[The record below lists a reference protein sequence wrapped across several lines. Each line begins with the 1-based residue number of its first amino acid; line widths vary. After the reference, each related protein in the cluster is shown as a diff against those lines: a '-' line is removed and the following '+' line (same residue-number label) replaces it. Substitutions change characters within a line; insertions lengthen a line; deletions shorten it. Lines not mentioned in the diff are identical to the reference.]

1 MIESSTI
8 PVFPLSILP
17 IPGELVPLHIFEPRY
32 KQLLDDVAAKDI
44 AFGIYYSNN
53 SNTGKLGSLVKLESI
68 IKKYPGGE
76 SDIIVKCVDM
86 FNLLHFFKEMSN
98 KMYPGGVVDFWN
110 VDMDVKVDD
119 DLEDIFK
126 QYMLMRNITESP
138 NSLSVYQ
145 IANELSLDFTEKM
158 KFVYLSDEKKLD
170 YLYKRIEYNKKI
182 IEHEQ
187 KSKDIFYL
195 N

>member
-1 MIESSTI
+1 MNQKHTI

-32 KQLLDDVAAKDI
+32 KQLLEEVERKDI
-44 AFGIYYSNN
+44 SFGIYYSNN
-53 SNTGKLGSLVKLESI
+53 NNSGKVGSIVKLESV

-76 SDIIVKCVDM
+76 SDIIVKCTDM
-86 FNLLHFFKEMSN
+86 FTLLHFFK
-98 KMYPGGVVDFWN
+98 KLDDKLYPGGVVDYWN
-110 VDMDVKVDD
+110 INTVAQANDK
-119 DLEDIFK
+119 LTEAFK
-126 QYMLMRNITESP
+126 QYMHFRNIAEP
-138 NSLSVYQ
+138 QQEPGIYE

-158 KFVYLSDEKKLD
+158 KFIYLTEERKQR
-170 YLYKRIEYNKKI
+170 YLLNQIEYNMKI
-182 IEHEQ
+182 ISQEQ